1 MAQEIPSL
9 SPIESYSS
17 SLILERTPRE
27 LHLSAFLLLFPGRP
41 MCPGRALLF
50 FGSPTY
56 TPLTSDESS
65 SVLWEAEIPPTEYSP
80 SLVPLS
86 VNSDEVEAV
95 LFLKG
100 QVNLQSRTGQVQG
113 WDFCASVDDPSTH
126 LHLLGLGGVRGRCET
141 LPLSLPAEGWSRLW
155 PHHLGRGR
163 GRVGLEPAS
172 APTSSDSLFLLL
184 DHVG

>member
-1 MAQEIPSL
+1 MIKELLVRFAVDESGKYDEIK
-9 SPIESYSS
+9 
-17 SLILERTPRE
+17 
-27 LHLSAFLLLFPGRP
+27 G
-41 MCPGRALLF
+41 LF
-50 FGSPTY
+50 FGRQKF
-56 TPLTSDESS
+56 L
-65 SVLWEAEIPPTEYSP
+65 PTEYSP

-141 LPLSLPAEGWSRLW
+141 LPLSPPAEGWSRLW